1 MQLVL
6 TVLYFCWLIAVLTF
20 LWLIYRQTSTYI
32 HKMEATMLNS
42 NTASAEAALKSAEA
56 AAKLAEMME
65 QEHHA

>member
-6 TVLYFCWLIAVLTF
+6 TILYFCWLIAVLIF

-32 HKMEATMLNS
+32 HKMEATMLTS
-42 NTASAEAALKSAEA
+42 NTAAAEAALKSAEA